1 MTLAY
6 FARRAVFSVFLVFA
20 VSSASLLLASLAP
33 GDYVTGLMGPGADQR
48 TIAEARKRLG
58 LDRSIGE
65 QYVDW
70 LVRAVHLDFGRSLQY
85 DRPVTDLIPERAAN
99 TAILALSAL
108 AVATLVGLP
117 LGVVTGSYEGRMGG
131 KGRMGR
137 KGAKGRIGG
146 IVVGA
151 IRSASLVLLSLP
163 PLLTSLFLVFVAART
178 GLLPIGGMTSSNGGD
193 LLSHMIVPVAAL
205 ALPLAAMF
213 ERLQSQAMREVA
225 GQPFVIATLG
235 RGVPLSRVIWRDAL
249 KNALRPIASVYGLV
263 IGTLLSGSFA
273 VEAITAWPGLGQLML
288 NALRARDVYLVTGCA
303 AAGSIFLAA
312 GTLMS
317 DAALALVDP
326 RTAHR

>member
-1 MTLAY
+1 MFGY
-6 FARRAVFSVFLVFA
+6 FARRAAFAVFLVFA
-20 VSSASLLLASLAP
+20 VSSASLLLATLAP
-33 GDYVTGLMGPGADQR
+33 GDYVTESMGIGVSGKTRDD
-48 TIAEARKRLG
+48 ARKRLG
-58 LDRSIGE
+58 LDRSIGA
-65 QYVDW
+65 QYRDW
-70 LVRAVHLDFGRSLQY
+70 LVRAAHLDFGQSLQY
-85 DRPVTDLIPERAAN
+85 DRPVVDLIPERAGN

-108 AVATLVGLP
+108 VVATLVGLP
-117 LGVVTGSYEGRMGG
+117 LGVVTGSRPGG
-131 KGRMGR
+131 L
-137 KGAKGRIGG
+137 
-146 IVVGA
+146 VVGL
-151 IRSASLVLLSLP
+151 IRSASLVLISLP

-178 GLLPIGGMTSSNGGD
+178 GLLPVGGMTSSTGGG

-213 ERLQSQAMREVA
+213 ERLQSQAMSEIA

-249 KNALRPIASVYGLV
+249 KNALRPVASVYGLV

-288 NALRARDVYLVTGCA
+288 NALRARDVYLVAGCA

-326 RTAHR
+326 RSTHH